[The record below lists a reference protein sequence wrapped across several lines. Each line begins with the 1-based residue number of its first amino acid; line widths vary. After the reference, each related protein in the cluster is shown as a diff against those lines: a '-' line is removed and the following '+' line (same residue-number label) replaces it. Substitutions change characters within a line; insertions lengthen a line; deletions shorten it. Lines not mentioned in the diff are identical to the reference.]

1 MTTTKLSKTTKLSP
15 NSNILRTTIKNAISL
30 LKDGLNK
37 EALDLLESDYDY
49 YLSLVRDYENK
60 RYETDEAY
68 KEKRKTSSRNY
79 QRNKREEKKK
89 NSG

>member
-1 MTTTKLSKTTKLSP
+1 MTTKSTKTSKPISP
-15 NSNILRTTIKNAISL
+15 NSNILRTTIKNAIAL
-30 LKDGLNK
+30 LQDGLNK

-68 KEKRKTSSRNY
+68 KEKRRTASRNY
-79 QRNKREEKKK
+79 QRNKRKEMKKTE
-89 NSG
+89 